1 MPDVPVKWEIRGHVA
16 ILTLNRPGALNAF
29 DLDMMR
35 SHRERLKEFASNDD
49 LWVLVYVG
57 EGRAFSA
64 GVDVKGASEFLEWD
78 ARDRMDLWVTP
89 NSLGINKP
97 SIAAVNGYAFGGG
110 CELALGCDIRIAST
124 DARFALPEV
133 RLGAMPGGGGTQWLP
148 RLLASGDACYML
160 LTGSP
165 VDAEEALRMRLV
177 QRVVPGGELLD
188 AALGIASMIC
198 ENGQT
203 AVRLV
208 KEAVSM
214 GAGLPIHDA
223 LMLEQICFQRA
234 RTLAGPEIVERI
246 RQFAEQRTK
255 KSKEDG
261 KN

>member
-1 MPDVPVKWEIRGHVA
+1 MPDNVLKWEIREHVA
-16 ILTLNRPGALNAF
+16 ILTLNRPNVLNAF
-29 DLDMMR
+29 NLDMMR
-35 SHRERLKEFASNDD
+35 AHRERLEEFASDDD
-49 LWVLVYVG
+49 LWVLIYVG

-64 GVDVKGASEFLEWD
+64 GVDVKDASEFLEWD
-78 ARDRMDLWVTP
+78 AKDRLDLWVTP

-124 DARFALPEV
+124 DAHFALPEA

-148 RLLASGDACYML
+148 RLLNSGDSSYML
-160 LTGSP
+160 LTGESI
-165 VDAEEALRMRLV
+165 DAEEALRMRLV
-177 QRVVPGGELLD
+177 QRVVPVGELLD
-188 AALGIASMIC
+188 AAVGIATMIC

-214 GAGLPIHDA
+214 GEGLPIRDA

-234 RTLAGPEIVERI
+234 RTLAGPEIEERI
-246 RQFAEQRTK
+246 RQFAEQREK
-255 KSKEDG
+255 ESKRED
-261 KN
+261 KR

>member
-1 MPDVPVKWEIRGHVA
+1 MPDESVKWEVRGHVA
-16 ILTLNRPGALNAF
+16 ILTLNRPDVLNAF
-29 DLDMMR
+29 DLEMMR
-35 SHRERLKEFASNDD
+35 VHRERLSEFARDD
-49 LWVLVYVG
+49 NLWVLVYVG

-78 ARDRMDLWVTP
+78 AKDRFDLWVTP

-97 SIAAVNGYAFGGG
+97 SIAAVNGYAYGGG
-110 CELALGCDIRIAST
+110 CELALGCDIRIASA
-124 DARFALPEV
+124 DARFALSEV

-160 LTGSP
+160 LTGES

-177 QRVVPGGELLD
+177 QRVVPNTELLG
-188 AALGIASMIC
+188 AAVDIANIIC

-214 GAGLPIHDA
+214 GASLPIRDA

-234 RTLAGPEIVERI
+234 RTLAGPEIEERI
-246 RQFAEQRTK
+246 RKFREQRAKT
-255 KSKEDG
+255 SKEED
-261 KN
+261 KS